1 MIPGYEIVEAIHR
14 TELRSVYRARRLSD
28 GLDVVIKTL
37 EPEYPTRQQVAEL
50 RREFQVLE
58 RLQKVPSV
66 IRAYAIESYDNGNVA
81 LALELFGRSVVDQIA
96 AERRRTLPLAR
107 ALSLGVAVAEA
118 LGQIHELD
126 VIHKSVIPRNILV
139 DDRSDAIR
147 LIDFRI
153 SSELS
158 LERHGEASARH
169 IEGAL
174 PYISPEQ
181 TGRMNRDLDYR
192 SDYYSLGVTLF
203 ELLTGQLPFQGD
215 SVLSWFHCHI
225 SRGPPS
231 PSAVNSAIPEPVS
244 AVVLKLLAKNA
255 EDRYQSSHGLIEDL
269 ERCRRELE
277 QTGSIVRATLGQHD
291 VSRRFQIP
299 QQLYGR
305 ELERT
310 VLLALYERAAAGDAE
325 FCMVSGH
332 SGIGKSALVNEVSR
346 AIVQHD
352 GYLIQ
357 GKFDQFQRSKP
368 YSAVAS
374 AFRGLI
380 PQLLVEPEAWRRAL
394 LDDLAAAV
402 SPNLGLL
409 VELVPELEQIVG
421 PQPPVPPLPRTEA
434 QNRFQI
440 ALVNFIKVIATTR
453 PLVIFLDDLHY
464 SDASTL
470 NLIRWLAASRD
481 LKRLFVVGAY
491 RSNEVDVGHPLRLAL
506 NEIEET
512 RTIHEL
518 KLQPLNLASVKQLVA
533 DALQTDKADCAPL
546 AELLQEQADGNPFFL
561 TELLKTLAQSR
572 AIAFAPDLGRWR
584 WSLDAVRAS
593 GINANVVDFV
603 VAKLRRL
610 PAETQ
615 RAIQL
620 AACIGNT
627 FDLRT
632 LTIINEQSLDDTAE
646 SLMPALQ
653 QHLLAPTNADYKL
666 VGITSGQETAP
677 VDAPGVNPV
686 YRFQHDRVQQAAYA
700 LIDEDRRQAV
710 HLSIGRLI
718 LAHADSQEREE
729 RLIEI
734 VGHLNNGRRLIADP
748 AERIG
753 LARLNLAA
761 GVQAQRSSA
770 YEAAMNYQRIG
781 QELLPNDSWTSE
793 YQLTMDLAIEFQ
805 QCAYLTSRYDEA
817 ESWIQKI
824 LTHARTTMEKAEILS
839 MRTRQYATTGRMA
852 ESIDAAIMGLSLL
865 GMRITANPDRRAVAR
880 ERVLVK
886 RNLAGRRVADLIDAP
901 AMTDRGQILAVRL
914 LMEIFA
920 AAFLSGSGNLFPF
933 LVLKS
938 VNLSLQYGNSPETA
952 FSYAAYGMLLCGAL
966 DEPAL
971 GYEFG
976 KLAVAMNDRFDDIAL
991 KSRVIYLHAMFVMHW
1006 SEHWSNMTPWFRR
1019 GIEAG
1024 YQSGD
1029 LLYLAYS
1036 AQDCVIWDPKLDLE
1050 AAASEHADLLTIV
1063 RDCAY
1068 QDSFDSGSLFLQM
1081 QRNFLGLTD
1090 GLYSMNDATF
1100 DEKRCLDGMLKR
1112 RFMTGVANYHI
1123 YKAEIFFF
1131 YGDYASALGHVR
1143 AQDKLMASVMSLPQL
1158 VRFRIVAFL
1167 TLAALLPEM
1176 DVAEQERTRSR
1187 LREERLVMARL
1198 AAHCPDNF
1206 LHLSLIMQAELARVA
1221 GRTERALALYDGAI
1235 ESARHYEFR
1244 RDEAMANELAARC
1257 LLAAGR
1263 RKASEGYL
1271 RAARNLYDRW
1281 GARRKVARLEDEF
1294 PQVLRSAGA
1303 MRAVA
1308 TSATQP
1314 SSTTSVDSAELDMA
1328 SIMKASQAIS
1338 SEMVLDRLWIITMRI
1353 MLENA
1358 GGQRGCIVVCK
1369 GGQHVIEGLTEIGDE
1384 GTSTGRSIPLA
1395 GPDGALTVP
1404 VSVVYAVL
1412 NGGEALVLN
1421 DAATTREF
1429 AWDAYFRSRKPQSIL
1444 CIPFNRHG
1452 NAAGAIY
1459 MENSV
1464 ASGVFTADRIEVIK
1478 LLAAQTAISVENAE
1492 LYQGQARLI
1501 EAQRRF
1507 VPSQFLESLA
1517 RRDIADVGVGEYVVK
1532 RMSVMFAD
1540 IRGFTPIAEHLDP
1553 RNVIELL
1560 NRYFPNM
1567 ERPIVDAGGFIGS
1580 FAGDEIMAL
1589 FEGTVA
1595 SAVRAGVAMWRALD
1609 AFNLRNAELNQ
1620 PTLNM
1625 GIGVNTGAVVLG
1637 TVGGENHIQCTVV
1650 GDTVNLASRVE
1661 QLTKLYDARF
1671 LVSGPTYA
1679 ELNDPDAFLI
1689 RLVDRTAVAG
1699 KSAPVDVYE
1708 VLDAD
1713 PPDRRSMKF
1722 TTRERLH
1729 AGLNTYFCG
1738 DFKGAQAHFERLRFE
1753 DPADRVPEIFVERC
1767 ARNLRE
1773 PSDRQGM
1780 DRLVIG

>member
-1 MIPGYEIVEAIHR
+1 MIPGYEVFEAIHR
-14 TELRSVYRARRLSD
+14 TDLRSIYRARRLSD

-50 RREFQVLE
+50 RRESQVLG

-66 IRAYAIESYDNGNVA
+66 IRAYTLESYGNGNVA
-81 LALELFGRSVVDQIA
+81 LALESFGRSIVDQIA
-96 AERRRTLPLAR
+96 AEGRRTLPLAR
-107 ALSLGVAVAEA
+107 ALSLGVAVAET

-126 VIHKSVIPRNILV
+126 VIHKSVIPTNILV
-139 DDRSDAIR
+139 DNRTDAIR

-158 LERHGEASARH
+158 LEGQGAASARH
-169 IEGAL
+169 LEGAL

-203 ELLTGQLPFQGD
+203 ELLTGQLPFQAD
-215 SVLSWFHCHI
+215 SVLSWVHCHI
-225 SRGPPS
+225 SRAPQS
-231 PSAVNSAIPEPVS
+231 PGAIDSAVPEPVS
-244 AVVLKLLAKNA
+244 AIILKLLAKNA
-255 EDRYQSSHGLIEDL
+255 EDRYQSSYGLIEDL
-269 ERCRRELE
+269 ERCQRELE
-277 QTGSIVRATLGQHD
+277 QTGLIVKATLGQRD
-291 VSRRFQIP
+291 VSRKFQIP
-299 QQLYGR
+299 QRLYGR

-310 VLLALYERAAAGDAE
+310 ALLALYERAASGDAE

-332 SGIGKSALVNEVSR
+332 SGIGKSALVNEISR

-380 PQLLVEPEAWRRAL
+380 PQLLVESEARRRAL
-394 LDDLAAAV
+394 LDGLVAAV
-402 SPNLGLL
+402 SPNLGLV

-440 ALVNFIKVIATTR
+440 AFVNFVRVIADAR
-453 PLVIFLDDLHY
+453 PLVVFFDDLQY
-464 SDASTL
+464 CDASTL
-470 NLIRWLAASRD
+470 NLIRWLATSRD
-481 LKRLFVVGAY
+481 LKGLFVVGAY
-491 RSNEVDVGHPLRLAL
+491 RSNEVDVGHPLWLAL
-506 NEIEET
+506 NEIEGT

-518 KLQPLNLASVKQLVA
+518 RLQPLNLASVEQLLA
-533 DALQTDKADCAPL
+533 DTLHSDGADCAPL

-561 TELLKTLAQSR
+561 TEVLKTLAQSR

-584 WSLDAVRAS
+584 WSLDAVRAG

-615 RAIQL
+615 TALQL

-632 LTIINEQSLDDTAE
+632 LSIIDERLPDDVAR

-653 QHLLAPTNADYKL
+653 QHLIAPTNGDYKL
-666 VGITSGQETAP
+666 VGITSGKEPAQADTPA
-677 VDAPGVNPV
+677 VNPV
-686 YRFQHDRVQQAAYA
+686 YRFHHDRIQQAAYA
-700 LIDEDRRQAV
+700 LIDEDRRQPV
-710 HLSIGRLI
+710 HLSIGRLVQT
-718 LAHADSQEREE
+718 HADSEEREE

-734 VGHLNNGRRLIADP
+734 VGHLNNGRRLITDP

-770 YEAAMNYQRIG
+770 YEAAINYLRIG
-781 QELLPNDSWTSE
+781 QELLPPDSWTLE
-793 YQLTMDLAIEFQ
+793 YRLTMDLAMEFQ
-805 QCAYLTSRYDEA
+805 QCAYLTTRYDEA
-817 ESWIQKI
+817 ESWVQEI
-824 LTHARTTMEKAEILS
+824 LAHARTTIEKAEVLA

-852 ESIDAAIMGLSLL
+852 ESIDAAIVGLSLL
-865 GMRITANPDRRAVAR
+865 GMRITANPNRRAVAR
-880 ERVLVK
+880 EKALVK
-886 RNLAGRRVADLIDAP
+886 RNLAGRRVVDLIDAS
-901 AMTDRGQILAVRL
+901 AMTDQVQILVVRL

-938 VNLSLQYGNSPETA
+938 VNLSLRYGNSPETA
-952 FSYAAYGMLLCGAL
+952 FSYGAYGMLLCGVL
-966 DEPAL
+966 DDPAL

-991 KSRVIYLHAMFVMHW
+991 KSRVIYLYTMFVMHW

-1036 AQDCVIWDPKLDLE
+1036 AQDCVIWDPRLDLD
-1050 AAASEHADLLTIV
+1050 AAALEHSDLLTIV

-1100 DEKRCLDGMLKR
+1100 DEKRCLEGMLER

-1131 YGDYASALGHVR
+1131 YGDYASALSHVR
-1143 AQDKLMASVMSLPQL
+1143 EQDELMASVMSLPQQ

-1167 TLAALLPEM
+1167 TLAAVLPSM
-1176 DVAEQERTRSR
+1176 DLAEQEVTRSR
-1187 LREERLVMARL
+1187 LREQQHVMARL

-1206 LHLSLIMQAELARVA
+1206 LHLSLIMQAELARISGQSA
-1221 GRTERALALYDGAI
+1221 RALTLYEEAI
-1235 ESARHYEFR
+1235 ETARHYEFR

-1257 LLAAGR
+1257 LLASGR
-1263 RKASEGYL
+1263 QKACEGYL

-1281 GARRKVARLEDEF
+1281 GARRKVASLEYEF
-1294 PQVLRSAGA
+1294 PQALKSVAA
-1303 MRAVA
+1303 RAVL
-1308 TSATQP
+1308 T
-1314 SSTTSVDSAELDMA
+1314 STTPMDSAELDMA

-1338 SEMVLDRLWIITMRI
+1338 SEMVLDQLWIITMRI

-1358 GGQRGCIVVCK
+1358 GGQRGCIVVWK

-1384 GTSTGRSIPLA
+1384 DPSTGRSIPLA
-1395 GPDGALTVP
+1395 GPEGALTVP
-1404 VSVVYAVL
+1404 VSLVYAVL
-1412 NGGEALVLN
+1412 NGEAAIVLN

-1429 AWDAYFRSRKPQSIL
+1429 ARDAYFHSRKPQSIL
-1444 CIPFNRHG
+1444 CVPFTHHRNV
-1452 NAAGAIY
+1452 AGAIY

-1464 ASGVFTADRIEVIK
+1464 ASGVFTQGRIEIIT

-1532 RMSVMFAD
+1532 RMSVMFSD
-1540 IRGFTPIAEHLDP
+1540 IRGFMPIAEHLDP

-1609 AFNLRNAELNQ
+1609 AFNLRNTALNQ
-1620 PTLNM
+1620 PALNM
-1625 GIGVNTGAVVLG
+1625 GVGVNTGAVVLG
-1637 TVGGENHIQCTVV
+1637 TVGGENRIQCGVV
-1650 GDTVNLASRVE
+1650 GDTVNLASRIE
-1661 QLTKLYDARF
+1661 QLTKIYDARF
-1671 LVSGPTYA
+1671 LVSGATYA
-1679 ELNDPDAFLI
+1679 ELNDPNPFMI
-1689 RLVDRTAVAG
+1689 RLVDRTAVTG
-1699 KSAPVDVYE
+1699 KSTPVDVYE

-1713 PPDRRSMKF
+1713 PPDRRSMKLA
-1722 TTRERLH
+1722 TRERLH
-1729 AGLNTYFCG
+1729 AGMNAYFRG
-1738 DFKGAQAHFERLRFE
+1738 DLETAQTLFEQLRAE
-1753 DPADRVPEIFVERC
+1753 DPTDRVLEIFFERC

-1773 PSDRQGM
+1773 PPDRQVVDPLASG
-1780 DRLVIG
+1780 